1 MSISATN
8 PLGDR
13 EMVEIKTEVLAAED
27 RIRPFIRETLLDYSI
42 PLSRATGC
50 QVFLKYETMQYT
62 GSFKVRGAFNKLL
75 SLSPT
80 EREMGVVT
88 ASTGNHGA
96 GVAYALYKLNI
107 PGVIFVT
114 KNCSST
120 KIENIRNYSNQL
132 ELFGENFRET
142 KNHALKQAEHSK
154 MTYIPPY
161 NDLQIIG
168 GQGTIG
174 IELERQLK
182 NIDAVFVSVGG
193 GGLISGIGG
202 YLKETMPNI
211 KIIGCLP
218 ENAPVMAE
226 CIKAGKIIQT
236 EVKPTISDATKGVLE
251 SDSITFELCQK
262 YVDDYILVSEEE
274 IKAALVLLLRTQ
286 HHLVEGAAA
295 VALASFLKV
304 HQQFQNKH
312 VVIVL
317 SGANIS
323 IDDLK
328 TAIF

>member
-1 MSISATN
+1 MNLFAQS

-13 EMVEIKTEVLAAED
+13 EMFDIKKEVLAAEG

-50 QVFLKYETMQYT
+50 QVFLKCETLQYT
-62 GSFKVRGAFNKLL
+62 GSFKVRGAFSKIL
-75 SLSPT
+75 SLSQAQ
-80 EREMGVVT
+80 RELGIVT

-96 GVAYALYKLNI
+96 GVAYALHKLNL
-107 PGVIFVT
+107 PGIIFVT
-114 KNCSST
+114 QNCSPT
-120 KIENIRNYSNQL
+120 KVENIRNYASQL
-132 ELFGENFRET
+132 ELVGQNFRET
-142 KNHALKQAEHSK
+142 KAHALKYAEHVN
-154 MTYIPPY
+154 MTFVPPY
-161 NDLQIIG
+161 NDWQVIA

-174 IELERQLK
+174 LELERQLK
-182 NIDAVFVSVGG
+182 HIDAVFVSIGG

-202 YLKETMPNI
+202 YLKETFPHI

-226 CIKAGKIIQT
+226 CIKAGRIIQT

-251 SDSITFELCQK
+251 PDSVTFELCQK

-274 IKAALVLLLRTQ
+274 IKNSIALLLRTH
-286 HHLVEGAAA
+286 HHLIEGAAGVA
-295 VALASFLKV
+295 VASFLKV
-304 HQQFQNKH
+304 HQQFQNKN
-312 VVIVL
+312 VVVLL

-328 TAIF
+328 IVIS